1 MGRIMSKRLFSIE
14 FHKKE
19 IDGKFEYVG
28 SVSLQDLIQI
38 GDKRNNLN
46 KQIKKATKDYR
57 EFVQKCERIIGK
69 IKKAGS
75 LNQTSLKNMWDLGD
89 QIHRFNNTLKRDGF
103 YLNGLYEH
111 LVRDLQVS
119 RDLLKKV
126 ITFRSYFPNS
136 KLIPNDMVWKEVRY
150 APRKNAEELRKKL
163 LRNKLSK
170 K

>member
-1 MGRIMSKRLFSIE
+1 
-14 FHKKE
+14 
-19 IDGKFEYVG
+19 
-28 SVSLQDLIQI
+28 
-38 GDKRNNLN
+38 
-46 KQIKKATKDYR
+46 
-57 EFVQKCERIIGK
+57 
-69 IKKAGS
+69 
-75 LNQTSLKNMWDLGD
+75 MWDLGD

-150 APRKNAEELRKKL
+150 APRKNAEELMKKL